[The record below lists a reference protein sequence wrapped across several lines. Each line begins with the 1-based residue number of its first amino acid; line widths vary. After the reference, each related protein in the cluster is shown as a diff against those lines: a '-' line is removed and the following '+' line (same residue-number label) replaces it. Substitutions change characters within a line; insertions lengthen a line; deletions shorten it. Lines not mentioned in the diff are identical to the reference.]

1 MVEERVS
8 EVVYLVR
15 RLGTRKMFKVHIDR
29 LKPYL
34 TASGVRPPG
43 SHDVEDLPPRPQ
55 PPPAAPAP
63 AELPQPR
70 DPALPPAGA
79 IIAGAQRGSPDLYL
93 MKVRGLSNGR
103 VTLTYLPRSAGFVG
117 ATDTFFAGAWLD
129 AWEWWYP
136 RDPKGDLADAEA
148 ECLLRESPAA
158 SAGAPASS
166 WCAGRAAAPTTNGCP
181 RPSCALPALR
191 SWGPTWAE
199 PTSWPSPSPTTTPGF
214 PPPARTSPSCSH
226 RTVSWLS
233 RVCL

>member
-15 RLGTRKMFKVHIDR
+15 RLGTRKMFKVHIER

-63 AELPQPR
+63 AEPPQPR
-70 DPALPPAGA
+70 DPALPPVGA
-79 IIAGAQRGSPDLYL
+79 IIAGAQRSSPDLYL

-148 ECLLRESPAA
+148 ECLLSCRKRRGSREFLVRWKGGGADDEWLPEAELRASCAA
-158 SAGAPASS
+158 LLGAYL
-166 WCAGRAAAPTTNGCP
+166 GRAD
-181 RPSCALPALR
+181 LL
-191 SWGPTWAE
+191 AE
-199 PTSWPSPSPTTTPGF
+199 PLANHDAGVSPP
-214 PPPARTSPSCSH
+214 R
-226 RTVSWLS
+226 
-233 RVCL
+233 